1 MRLMHR
7 EPTHP
12 GLFLEEDYLKPLGLS
27 HQEAAKLL
35 GIEEV
40 TLEALIQ
47 KELSVSSALAIS
59 LERVFKTEWE
69 FWMNAQ
75 RAYDVWKQNQL
86 KS

>member
-1 MRLMHR
+1 MHR

-12 GLFLEEDYLKPLGLS
+12 GLFLEEDYFKPLGLS
-27 HQEAAKLL
+27 HDKAAKLL

-47 KELSVSSALAIS
+47 KELSVSYALAIS
-59 LERVFKTEWE
+59 LERVFKTERV

-75 RAYDVWKQNQL
+75 RAYDVWKQNQS

>member
-27 HQEAAKLL
+27 HQEAAKFL

-40 TLEALIQ
+40 TIEALIQ

-75 RAYDVWKQNQL
+75 KAYDVWKQNQL
-86 KS
+86 KP

>member
-1 MRLMHR
+1 MRMMHR

-27 HQEAAKLL
+27 HDKAAKLL
-35 GIEEV
+35 GIKEA
-40 TLEALIQ
+40 TLEAFVH
-47 KELSVSSALAIS
+47 KELTLSKELAIR
-59 LERVFKTEWE
+59 LAQIFKTEWE

-75 RAYDVWKQNQL
+75 RAYDVWKQNQS

>member
-75 RAYDVWKQNQL
+75 KAYDVWKQNQL
-86 KS
+86 KP